1 MNKGTMKK
9 VLIAAVVLLIT
20 SIGFAMV
27 SIFCEGGW
35 RSAGI
40 ALWLA
45 TFLPSVGCFL
55 AVGAFASE
63 GKKKGAPPSRRED
76 KKYEKMF
83 PHITTDDDSSDEEKE
98 VDDYIFMDM
107 MDDDDDF

>member
-40 ALWLA
+40 ALWLV

-55 AVGAFASE
+55 AVGAFAS
-63 GKKKGAPPSRRED
+63 GSKKNSAPLNRHED
-76 KKYEKMF
+76 EKYEKMF
-83 PHITTDDDSSDEEKE
+83 PHITTDDNSSDEEKE